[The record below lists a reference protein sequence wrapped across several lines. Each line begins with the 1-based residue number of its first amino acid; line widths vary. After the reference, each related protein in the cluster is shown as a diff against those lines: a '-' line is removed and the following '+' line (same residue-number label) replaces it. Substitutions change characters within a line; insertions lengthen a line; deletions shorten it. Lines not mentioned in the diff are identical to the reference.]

1 MRWRWSSFVICDRNL
16 LETVD
21 KAGILCAHSTARESA
36 LSQDADRKFYDR
48 AQEHLSVANEQLAD
62 GSQGQVSA
70 SMMYACARFNAW
82 VSANTRGSAKDL
94 KGAYGETI
102 EYFVAQYRKMLVKN
116 LDDFV
121 ANFGE
126 YIQPPADKN

>member
-1 MRWRWSSFVICDRNL
+1 M
-16 LETVD
+16 
-21 KAGILCAHSTARESA
+21 
-36 LSQDADRKFYDR
+36 SQDADHEFYHR
-48 AQEHLSVANEQLAD
+48 AHEHLRVANEHLTEVP
-62 GSQGQVSA
+62 QGQVSA

-82 VSANTRGSAKDL
+82 LSAANRESAKDL

-126 YIQPPADKN
+126 YMQRPADKKS

>member
-1 MRWRWSSFVICDRNL
+1 LPQN
-16 LETVD
+16 
-21 KAGILCAHSTARESA
+21 
-36 LSQDADRKFYDR
+36 ADHDFFER
-48 AQEHLSVANEQLAD
+48 AQEHLRIANEQLT
-62 GSQGQVSA
+62 GVSEGRVSA

-82 VSANTRGSAKDL
+82 ISATNQESAKDL

-102 EYFVAQYRKMLVKN
+102 EYFVAQYRRMLVKN

-126 YIQPPADKN
+126 YMQTPADTDKRLGE

>member
-1 MRWRWSSFVICDRNL
+1 M
-16 LETVD
+16 
-21 KAGILCAHSTARESA
+21 
-36 LSQDADRKFYDR
+36 SQDADHEFFDR
-48 AQEHLSVANEQLAD
+48 AHEHLRIANEQLA
-62 GSQGQVSA
+62 GVSQGQVSA

-82 VSANTRGSAKDL
+82 VSASNRGSAKDL

-126 YIQPPADKN
+126 YMDPGVDEKA

>member
-1 MRWRWSSFVICDRNL
+1 MP
-16 LETVD
+16 
-21 KAGILCAHSTARESA
+21 
-36 LSQDADRKFYDR
+36 QDADHDFFDR
-48 AQEHLSVANEQLAD
+48 AHEHLRIANEQLT
-62 GSQGQVSA
+62 SVPQGEVSA

-82 VSANTRGSAKDL
+82 VSAANRDSARDL

-102 EYFVAQYRKMLVKN
+102 EYFVAQYRRMLVKN

-126 YIQPPADKN
+126 YMQPPADRQS

>member
-1 MRWRWSSFVICDRNL
+1 M
-16 LETVD
+16 
-21 KAGILCAHSTARESA
+21 
-36 LSQDADRKFYDR
+36 SQDADHEFLDR
-48 AQEHLSVANEQLAD
+48 AHEHLRVANEQLTEV
-62 GSQGQVSA
+62 SEVQVSA

-82 VSANTRGSAKDL
+82 ISATNQDSAKDL

-126 YIQPPADKN
+126 YMRPPADKTS

>member
-1 MRWRWSSFVICDRNL
+1 M
-16 LETVD
+16 
-21 KAGILCAHSTARESA
+21 
-36 LSQDADRKFYDR
+36 SQDADHEFFDR
-48 AQEHLSVANEQLAD
+48 AHEHLRIANEQLA
-62 GSQGQVSA
+62 GVTQGQVSA

-82 VSANTRGSAKDL
+82 VSASSRGSAKDL

-121 ANFGE
+121 ANYGE
-126 YIQPPADKN
+126 YMDPAADRKA

>member
-1 MRWRWSSFVICDRNL
+1 
-16 LETVD
+16 
-21 KAGILCAHSTARESA
+21 
-36 LSQDADRKFYDR
+36 LSKLDEHQFYDL
-48 AQEHLSVANEQLAD
+48 AQEHLRVANEQLS
-62 GSQGQVSA
+62 GVSQGRVSA

-82 VSANTRGSAKDL
+82 VSATNRESATDL

-102 EYFVAQYRKMLVKN
+102 EYFVAEYRKMLVSN

-126 YIQPPADKN
+126 YMQPPADRKP

>member
-1 MRWRWSSFVICDRNL
+1 M
-16 LETVD
+16 
-21 KAGILCAHSTARESA
+21 
-36 LSQDADRKFYDR
+36 SQDSEHDFLDR
-48 AQEHLSVANEQLAD
+48 AHEHLRIANEQLTD
-62 GSQGQVSA
+62 VSEGQVSA

-82 VSANTRGSAKDL
+82 VSATNQDSAQDL

-121 ANFGE
+121 ANFGA
-126 YIQPPADKN
+126 YMQPPVDNNS

>member
-1 MRWRWSSFVICDRNL
+1 M
-16 LETVD
+16 
-21 KAGILCAHSTARESA
+21 
-36 LSQDADRKFYDR
+36 SQDADHEFYDR
-48 AQEHLSVANEQLAD
+48 AQEHLRIAKDQLAGVSD
-62 GSQGQVSA
+62 GQVSA

-82 VSANTRGSAKDL
+82 LSASHRGSATEL
-94 KGAYGETI
+94 KSAYGETI

-126 YIQPPADKN
+126 HRQRPADEGA

>member
-1 MRWRWSSFVICDRNL
+1 
-16 LETVD
+16 
-21 KAGILCAHSTARESA
+21 
-36 LSQDADRKFYDR
+36 LSKDADHEFYDR
-48 AQEHLSVANEQLAD
+48 AHEHLRIANEQLTD
-62 GSQGQVSA
+62 VSHGQVSA

-82 VSANTRGSAKDL
+82 LSASNRGSAKDL
-94 KGAYGETI
+94 KSAYGETI

-126 YIQPPADKN
+126 YMEPPADRNS

>member
-1 MRWRWSSFVICDRNL
+1 M
-16 LETVD
+16 
-21 KAGILCAHSTARESA
+21 
-36 LSQDADRKFYDR
+36 SQDANHEFYER
-48 AQEHLSVANEQLAD
+48 AHEHLRIANEQLTD
-62 GSQGQVSA
+62 VSQGHVSA

-82 VSANTRGSAKDL
+82 LSAANQESAKDL

-102 EYFVAQYRKMLVKN
+102 EYFVAQYRRMLVKN

-126 YIQPPADKN
+126 YMRPPAGKDS

>member
-1 MRWRWSSFVICDRNL
+1 M
-16 LETVD
+16 
-21 KAGILCAHSTARESA
+21 
-36 LSQDADRKFYDR
+36 SQDADHDFYDR
-48 AQEHLSVANEQLAD
+48 AHEHLRIANEQLT
-62 GSQGQVSA
+62 GVSQGQVSA

-82 VSANTRGSAKDL
+82 VSANSRDSAKEL

-121 ANFGE
+121 ANFGKYME
-126 YIQPPADKN
+126 SAPEEKS

>member
-1 MRWRWSSFVICDRNL
+1 MASPRRPD
-16 LETVD
+16 
-21 KAGILCAHSTARESA
+21 
-36 LSQDADRKFYDR
+36 LSPDTDHEFLDR
-48 AQEHLSVANEQLAD
+48 AHEHLRIASEQMT
-62 GSQGQVSA
+62 GVPHGQVSA

-82 VSANTRGSAKDL
+82 LSASHRESAKDL
-94 KGAYGETI
+94 KSAYGETI

-126 YIQPPADKN
+126 YMQPPADKNS

>member
-1 MRWRWSSFVICDRNL
+1 M
-16 LETVD
+16 
-21 KAGILCAHSTARESA
+21 
-36 LSQDADRKFYDR
+36 SQDADHDFFDR
-48 AQEHLSVANEQLAD
+48 AHEHLRVANEQL
-62 GSQGQVSA
+62 GGVSQGQVSA
-70 SMMYACARFNAW
+70 SMLYACARFNAW
-82 VSANTRGSAKDL
+82 VSASNRESAKDL

-126 YIQPPADKN
+126 YMDPAADEKA